1 MASFAFRFAEK
12 DKNFPLHQIF
22 DQMTKNALA
31 LRPLVS
37 VAKAD
42 EKRNYQD
49 QPDRQVDILNRLRE
63 RCERV

>member
-31 LRPLVS
+31 LCPLVL

-63 RCERV
+63 CARV